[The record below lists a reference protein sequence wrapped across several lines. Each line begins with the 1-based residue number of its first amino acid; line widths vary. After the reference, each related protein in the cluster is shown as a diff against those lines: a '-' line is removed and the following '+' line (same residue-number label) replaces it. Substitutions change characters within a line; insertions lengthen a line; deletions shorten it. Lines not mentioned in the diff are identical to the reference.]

1 MQVHSAEKPQ
11 TIKLGLGYKE
21 SVQALKTLWT
31 LVLRNAETSD
41 PIQRQR
47 AEYKPVVGQK
57 AANKKTLLM
66 KIK

>member
-11 TIKLGLGYKE
+11 TIKLGLGHKD
-21 SVQALKTLWT
+21 SVHALKALWT

-47 AEYKPVVGQK
+47 AEYKRVVGQK
-57 AANKKTLLM
+57 ATNKKDAFNEN
-66 KIK
+66 